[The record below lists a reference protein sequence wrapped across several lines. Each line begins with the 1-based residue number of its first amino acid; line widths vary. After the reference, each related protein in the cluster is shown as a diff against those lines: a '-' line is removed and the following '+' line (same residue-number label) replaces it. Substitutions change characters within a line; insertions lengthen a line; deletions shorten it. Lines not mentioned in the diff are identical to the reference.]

1 MKLKDK
7 VKAKLPPLPGGT
19 YPAICIGIADLGDQ
33 YYQEYEKIYHKVVFT
48 FEIPS
53 EADGSGRPR
62 QLSQQYTFS
71 LHKKSNLYSL
81 LNSWTNQNMSEQEM
95 RELDLF
101 SLIGNSCLINASV
114 NEKGYNKIEAVMSM
128 PKGMPPLQSATPVIK
143 YDIDVDGFEGE
154 AWDNL
159 PNWVKDKVRNSKQY
173 QELAP
178 DTTLPAPSEEEKENL
193 VAEKP
198 AERADDLPAEE
209 EEECPF

>member
-1 MKLKDK
+1 
-7 VKAKLPPLPGGT
+7 
-19 YPAICIGIADLGDQ
+19 
-33 YYQEYEKIYHKVVFT
+33 
-48 FEIPS
+48 
-53 EADGSGRPR
+53 
-62 QLSQQYTFS
+62 
-71 LHKKSNLYSL
+71 
-81 LNSWTNQNMSEQEM
+81 M
-95 RELDLF
+95 RRH
-101 SLIGNSCLINASV
+101 S
-114 NEKGYNKIEAVMSM
+114 
-128 PKGMPPLQSATPVIK
+128 IK